1 MSAPDLCR
9 KQGISDATFYKWRR
23 KYGGMEVAD
32 AKCVKSL
39 ISKLY
44 DLRFLESSFF
54 EMQVQ

>member
-9 KQGISDATFYKWRR
+9 KHGISDATFYKWRR
-23 KYGGMEVAD
+23 KYAGMEVAD

-44 DLRFLESSFF
+44 GLRFLESSFF
-54 EMQVQ
+54 KCRVQ